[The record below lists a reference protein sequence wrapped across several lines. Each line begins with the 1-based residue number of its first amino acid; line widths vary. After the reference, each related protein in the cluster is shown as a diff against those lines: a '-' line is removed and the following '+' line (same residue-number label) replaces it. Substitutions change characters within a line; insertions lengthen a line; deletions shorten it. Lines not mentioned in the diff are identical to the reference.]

1 MKNSQLNCCCFS
13 TPIVNA
19 NASTLTTPLNFTTT
33 TRFGIKSQASKDAR
47 TISNAVDTL
56 FKHIFPFIHLG
67 EPPLWLLCSLATQ
80 CSQIFWGLLLCLF
93 FSFFLI
99 FPKWPIFVQ
108 ILIGLS
114 WFFRLPRPFE
124 LSIILMKNQM
134 QNSNTSLKKVFASL
148 FPFPT
153 LHISNKHI
161 AHKNKSWI
169 YSLGTTCACLSVV
182 FNCKATFFRDA

>member
-1 MKNSQLNCCCFS
+1 MKKQLADCNYIAIVLRKRYFGWKGNYFQQTAAMKNSQLTGAS
-13 TPIVNA
+13 PIVNA

-108 ILIGLS
+108 M
-114 WFFRLPRPFE
+114 PY
-124 LSIILMKNQM
+124 
-134 QNSNTSLKKVFASL
+134 FANL
-148 FPFPT
+148 
-153 LHISNKHI
+153 
-161 AHKNKSWI
+161 
-169 YSLGTTCACLSVV
+169 
-182 FNCKATFFRDA
+182 